1 MKIQTNCRVSQVGKA
16 FFMETFS
23 NRRTGFASLVFIF
36 NNFHLNGVFSQNSLK
51 TFIESI
57 KRLKGQLP
65 KCKKYSSMCNQHV
78 S

>member
-36 NNFHLNGVFSQNSLK
+36 NNFHLNGVFFSKQ
-51 TFIESI
+51 FEDFH
-57 KRLKGQLP
+57 R
-65 KCKKYSSMCNQHV
+65 KY
-78 S
+78 